1 MSGYGLDQT
10 MRLFP
15 LSPPSLSRVFRAIA
29 VLGVLAAVTG
39 VAVGWA
45 LLGQTEVVLRE
56 SLTLTDDTLEAL
68 DASAGVAADSVAT
81 LGASLTALRTTA
93 ENLDTAF
100 DDGEALMD
108 DLAELVRRD
117 VADSIGAVDDA
128 LPGLIQVAGTID
140 ATLSALSTLPFGP
153 DYDPQQSFA
162 DSLRTLSV
170 SLDGLPDRLREQA
183 NQIEVTGESLGAV
196 GEGVGDLV
204 EDLAGFDAT
213 LGETTQ
219 LLDTYGTTIRDG
231 RELVGQA
238 ADDLGRQVLLG
249 RVALLLFALA
259 FASLQVIPLHLAAV
273 AATDPPVSST

>member
-15 LSPPSLSRVFRAIA
+15 LSPASLSRVFRAIA

-259 FASLQVIPLHLAAV
+259 FASLQVVPLHLAAT
-273 AATDPPVSST
+273 ATHPPVSST